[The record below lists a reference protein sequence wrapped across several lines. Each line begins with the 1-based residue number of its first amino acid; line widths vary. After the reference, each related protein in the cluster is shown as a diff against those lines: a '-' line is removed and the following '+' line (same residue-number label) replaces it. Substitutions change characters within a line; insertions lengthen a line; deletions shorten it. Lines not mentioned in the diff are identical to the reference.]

1 MRPPR
6 LAPVFDAVVVI
17 GFLLLGRRS
26 HGLEQAGPA
35 WFLEVLWPIA
45 VAWAAGALALR
56 LYTAPGRAWA
66 RLVGTVVVTVTLGG
80 LLRHFTPGHA
90 MFSAFNLVLA
100 IGLLIGTGGW
110 RAGWRAVRR

>member
-1 MRPPR
+1 VV
-6 LAPVFDAVVVI
+6 LA

-26 HGLEQAGPA
+26 HGLEQAGIG

-45 VAWAAGALALR
+45 TAWVVGAVALR
-56 LYTAPGRAWA
+56 LYTATDRPWV
-66 RLVGTVVVTVTLGG
+66 RLVGTVVVAVTLGG

-90 MFSAFNLVLA
+90 MFSAFNIVLG